1 MKITAPVR
9 IDLAG
14 GTLDIHP
21 LYIFEDGSSV
31 VNIAIDPGTEV
42 NIEKRDDS
50 AFFLRSEDLDIEEK
64 YANCSEID
72 IDSKLGLIG
81 SAVKFFGFDY
91 GLNISTLSH
100 VPKGSGLAAS
110 SSMLIALM
118 YGLTKLKGIE
128 VDSNTFIDWCANIE
142 ARLLGIPTGKQDY
155 YAAYFGGLN
164 NINFTSRGIVNE
176 NYKLSDFDFNIEDF
190 IILSFTGISH
200 FSGTNNWAMMKRYID
215 DSENSRKSMH
225 KIKETALKM
234 NKAVLSKNIDEIAS
248 VLNEEW
254 ENRKKL
260 AEGVSNEK
268 IDRIV
273 ANAQK
278 AGALASKICGAGG
291 GGCLITICK
300 PQNRENV
307 EIALKESGAE
317 ILNFKPAFSGVKIC
331 K

>member
-42 NIEKRDDS
+42 NIEKREDKKI
-50 AFFLRSEDLDIEEK
+50 FLRSDDLDIEEEYAK
-64 YANCSEID
+64 YSEID
-72 IDSKLGLIG
+72 VDSKLGLLG
-81 SAVKFFGFDY
+81 SAVKFFELDY
-91 GLNISTLSH
+91 GLDISTLSH

-110 SSMLIALM
+110 SSMLVALM
-118 YGLTKLKGIE
+118 YGLMKLKGIE

-155 YAAYFGGLN
+155 YSAYFGGLN

-176 NYKLSDFDFNIEDF
+176 NYDLSDLNFKIDDS

-215 DSENSRKSMH
+215 DEENSRKSMH
-225 KIKETALKM
+225 KIKETAIKM
-234 NKAVLSKNIDEIAS
+234 HKAVLSKDINEIS
-248 VLNEEW
+248 NVLNEEW
-254 ENRKKL
+254 DNRKKL

-268 IDRIV
+268 IDKIV
-273 ANAQK
+273 SNAKK

-291 GGCLITICK
+291 GGCLITLCN
-300 PQNRENV
+300 PQNRETV
-307 EIALKESGAE
+307 TTAIREAGAE
-317 ILNFKPAFSGVKIC
+317 ILDFKLATSGVKII
-331 K
+331 

>member
-42 NIEKRDDS
+42 NIEKRDDKKI
-50 AFFLRSEDLDIEEK
+50 FLRSDDLEIEEE
-64 YANCSEID
+64 YANYSEID
-72 IDSKLGLIG
+72 VDSKLGLLG
-81 SAVKFFGFDY
+81 SAVKFFELDY

-110 SSMLIALM
+110 SSMLVALM
-118 YGLTKLKGIE
+118 YGLMKLKGIE

-176 NYKLSDFDFNIEDF
+176 NYDLSDLNFKIDDS

-215 DSENSRKSMH
+215 DAENSRKSMH
-225 KIKETALKM
+225 KIKETAIKM
-234 NKAVLSKNIDEIAS
+234 YKAVLSKDINEIAN

-254 ENRKKL
+254 DNRKKL
-260 AEGVSNEK
+260 ADGVSNEK
-268 IDRIV
+268 IDKIV
-273 ANAQK
+273 LHAQK
-278 AGALASKICGAGG
+278 SGALASKICGAGG
-291 GGCLITICK
+291 GGCLITLCNPK
-300 PQNRENV
+300 DRENV
-307 EIALKESGAE
+307 ITSIKEAGAE
-317 ILNFKPAFSGVKIC
+317 ILDFKLAKSGVKIF
-331 K
+331 

>member
-1 MKITAPVR
+1 MKVTAPVR

-31 VNIAIDPGTEV
+31 INIAIEPGTEV
-42 NIEKRDDS
+42 NIEKRDDKKIV
-50 AFFLRSEDLDIEEK
+50 LRSDDLNLTEE
-64 YANCSEID
+64 YLSSSEINV
-72 IDSKLGLIG
+72 DSKLGLLG
-81 SAVKFFGFDY
+81 SAVKFFDFEY

-118 YGLTKLKGIE
+118 YGLANLKGVE
-128 VDSNTFIDWCANIE
+128 VEPNTFIDWCANIE

-155 YAAYFGGLN
+155 YAAYFGRLN
-164 NINFTSRGIVNE
+164 NINFTSRGIVNKNYNISELNFDIE
-176 NYKLSDFDFNIEDF
+176 NS

-215 DSENSRKSMH
+215 DEENSRKSMH
-225 KIKETALKM
+225 IIKETAIKM
-234 NKAVLSKNIDEIAS
+234 HKAVLSKNIDEIAL

-268 IDRIV
+268 IDKIV
-273 ANAQK
+273 SNAQK

-291 GGCLITICK
+291 GGCLITLCH
-300 PQNRENV
+300 PQDREKV
-307 EIALKESGAE
+307 IESLKEAGAE
-317 ILNFKPAFSGVKIC
+317 ILNFEPAKCGVKIH
-331 K
+331 

>member
-42 NIEKRDDS
+42 NIEKRDDKKI
-50 AFFLRSEDLDIEEK
+50 FLRSDDLEIEEE
-64 YANCSEID
+64 YANYSEID
-72 IDSKLGLIG
+72 VDSKLGLLG
-81 SAVKFFGFDY
+81 SAVKFFELDY

-110 SSMLIALM
+110 SSMLVALM
-118 YGLTKLKGIE
+118 YGLMKLKGIE

-176 NYKLSDFDFNIEDF
+176 NYDLSDLNFKIDDS

-215 DSENSRKSMH
+215 DADNSRKSMH
-225 KIKETALKM
+225 KIKETAIKM
-234 NKAVLSKNIDEIAS
+234 YKAVLSKDINEIAN

-254 ENRKKL
+254 DNRKKL
-260 AEGVSNEK
+260 ADGVSNEK
-268 IDRIV
+268 IDKIV
-273 ANAQK
+273 LHAQK
-278 AGALASKICGAGG
+278 SGALASKICGAGG
-291 GGCLITICK
+291 GGCLITLCNPK
-300 PQNRENV
+300 DRENV
-307 EIALKESGAE
+307 ITSIKEAGAE
-317 ILNFKPAFSGVKIC
+317 ILDFKLAKSGVKIF
-331 K
+331 